1 MRVSLVISTYNSPAS
16 LHRCLLGFL
25 VQTHRPAQV
34 IVADDGSTADTAA
47 VLRSPVFAPLAIE
60 HVWQPDCG
68 WRKSRVMNLALAHCH
83 GDYVVVSDGD
93 CIPRRDFIAA
103 HMGHARPRTFLS
115 GSMINLPRDCHA
127 AIPDAAILD
136 HSIFTPAGLAPYLPR
151 ADLRSLRLRLAPGRW
166 EGLLN
171 RLTARWCVLRG
182 SNFSAWRS
190 DLLEVNGFDE
200 SFVYGKEDR
209 ELGLRLRNAGVGSRW
224 LKYSLVQL
232 HLDHDRAWV
241 DVDRYR
247 EQRRRLRDLRRNGVT
262 RVEPGIDTAPRRT
275 ASVA

>member
-1 MRVSLVISTYNSPAS
+1 MRVSLVISTYNAPAS

-25 VQTHRPAQV
+25 VQTRRPAQV
-34 IVADDGSTADTAA
+34 IVADDGSTTDTAA
-47 VLRSPVFAPLAIE
+47 VLQNPVFAPLAIE
-60 HVWQPDCG
+60 HVWQPDLG

-103 HMGHARPRTFLS
+103 HVGHARPRVFLS
-115 GSMINLPRDCHA
+115 GSMINLPRERHA
-127 AIPDAAILD
+127 TIPDTAILD
-136 HSIFTPAGLAPYLPR
+136 HSIFTPAGLAPYLPQAGHR
-151 ADLRSLRLRLAPGRW
+151 GLRLRLAPGRW

-171 RLTARWCVLRG
+171 LLTARRCVLRG
-182 SNFSAWRS
+182 SNFSAWRR

-232 HLDHDRAWV
+232 HLDHSRSWV
-241 DVDRYR
+241 DLDRYR
-247 EQRRRLRDLRRNGVT
+247 EQRRRLRDLRRHGIT
-262 RVEPGIDTAPRRT
+262 RIEPGIDTALRRT